1 MDKTSSSNVDAN
13 FQFEKSKEQ
22 STDSISTPSTNVIL
36 NHDFS
41 GGLHSWHPDYCDSL
55 VVSSESGY
63 PEGLSAKLSG
73 RFAFITNRKESWQS
87 LEQDITDRVS
97 AGPTYT
103 VTAWVGIS
111 GAPKGTADV
120 HATLKIANQDSSVS
134 YLFVGRRKWK
144 IQCSKIAGIVEV
156 AFKAAIDD
164 ITGVVKDSALLKEAA
179 KDESTKD
186 ALNVYEEVLGTAAD
200 DLKRSVE
207 KISELDSSKMT
218 EFRICGLKRWRL
230 KKKLQKNAH
239 SHLEQILQELDKMK
253 SELEVKRNKLNQQEE
268 ELKEREAQNE
278 NEIIKLVKLRNEQL
292 QNEKEIEEQRRV
304 DEKVLELAED
314 HRVLEKESL
323 QRRTVELEKKLDAK
337 QVLELEIKHLTSKRQ
352 VVKHMG
358 DDEDDSVPEKLRA
371 IDQEI
376 KDKEEELK
384 YLDALD

>member
-1 MDKTSSSNVDAN
+1 MDKPSSSNVDAN

-41 GGLHSWHPDYCDSL
+41 GGLHSWHPDCCDNL

-73 RFAFITNRKESWQS
+73 RFAFITNWKESWQG
-87 LEQDITDRVS
+87 LEKDITDRVS

-120 HATLKIANQDSSVS
+120 HATLKIANQDSSEKMEDPV
-134 YLFVGRRKWK
+134 FKGV
-144 IQCSKIAGIVEV
+144 IEV

-164 ITGVVKDSALLKEAA
+164 IAGVAKDSALLKEAS

-186 ALNVYEEVLGTAAD
+186 ALNVCEEVLGTAAD

-218 EFRICGLKRWRL
+218 EFRICGLTRWILSTRRL
-230 KKKLQKNAH
+230 RYR
-239 SHLEQILQELDKMK
+239 ST
-253 SELEVKRNKLNQQEE
+253 R
-268 ELKEREAQNE
+268 
-278 NEIIKLVKLRNEQL
+278 
-292 QNEKEIEEQRRV
+292 
-304 DEKVLELAED
+304 
-314 HRVLEKESL
+314 
-323 QRRTVELEKKLDAK
+323 
-337 QVLELEIKHLTSKRQ
+337 
-352 VVKHMG
+352 
-358 DDEDDSVPEKLRA
+358 
-371 IDQEI
+371 
-376 KDKEEELK
+376 
-384 YLDALD
+384 